1 MIRPVPNVLSIAGT
15 DPTGGAG
22 LQADLK
28 SIAACGGYGMAVVT
42 ALVAQ
47 NTRGVREVHY
57 PGVDF
62 LRAQLEA
69 VSDDVAID
77 AVKLG
82 MLGTVEVIETVRA
95 WLERVRPAVVVLDP
109 VMVATSGDRLLDGAA
124 EAALRELA
132 SLADVLTPNV
142 PELAVLAG
150 AEPASGW
157 VETLEQARA
166 VAGATGALVV
176 AKGGHL
182 DDATVSDALVGP
194 DGVLAQ
200 VDHPR
205 IATRNTHGTGC
216 SLSSALAT
224 RFAVTGDWPRALAES
239 TDWLAAAIVRADDLD
254 VGRGNGPVHHLGPL
268 WEAAGGP
275 VPGPVTR
282 WWWQQASGI
291 RAAIAELPFVAALG
305 DGTLPAAAFTWYLAQ
320 DARYLGRYAQSLA
333 AAAELATDRAERVF
347 WHDCSTSAVAT
358 ELLLHE
364 SWVAPEVVERTV
376 PSPVT
381 TAYLDHLADAE
392 STGDYAVLTAAL
404 LPCFW
409 IYADVGNA
417 LAARNR
423 PGHPYADWLA
433 TYADESFATAT
444 RRAIAITEAAVQR
457 AGATSRRAAARA
469 FRASCEHE
477 REFFAAP
484 LPSMAEPAETTT
496 AVGEP
501 VEIR

>member
-1 MIRPVPNVLSIAGT
+1 MSRPVPNVLSIAGT

-22 LQADLK
+22 IQADLK

-47 NTRGVREVHY
+47 NTEGVRAVHF
-57 PGVDF
+57 PPADF
-62 LRAQLEA
+62 LRAQLDA

-82 MLGTVEVIETVRA
+82 MLGTAEVVDTVRA
-95 WLERVRPAVVVLDP
+95 WLERVRPGVVVLDP
-109 VMVATSGDRLLDGAA
+109 VMVATSGDRLLDAEA
-124 EAALRELA
+124 EAAIRDLA
-132 SLADVLTPNV
+132 RLADVLTPNV

-150 AEPASGW
+150 AEPAAGW
-157 VETLEQARA
+157 AATLDQARS
-166 VAGATGALVV
+166 VAAGTGALVV

-182 DDATVSDALVGP
+182 DGAVVADALVGP
-194 DGVLAQ
+194 DGPIAQ
-200 VDHPR
+200 VGHPR

-239 TDWLAAAIVRADDLD
+239 TDWLAAAIARAGDLD
-254 VGRGNGPVHHLGPL
+254 VGRGNGPVHHLGPV

-275 VPGPVTR
+275 VPGSVTQ

-291 RAAIAELPFVAALG
+291 RAAIAELPFVASLG

-333 AAAELATDRAERVF
+333 AAAELAPDRAERVF

-358 ELLLHE
+358 ELQLHE
-364 SWVAPEVVERTV
+364 SWVPSEVVERTV
-376 PSPVT
+376 PSAVT

-392 STGDYAVLTAAL
+392 ATGDYAVLVAAL

-409 IYADVGNA
+409 IYADVGEA
-417 LAARNR
+417 LAARNH
-423 PGHPYADWLA
+423 PGHPYADWLG
-433 TYADESFATAT
+433 TYADEAFAAAT

-457 AGATSRRAAARA
+457 AGASSRRAAARA

-484 LPSMAEPAETTT
+484 LS
-496 AVGEP
+496 G
-501 VEIR
+501 